1 MPTYPGAPANKLSV
15 VGPTVSIPPTL
26 HVGAD
31 GSVTAPV
38 TVVDTAL
45 PVLQDLTTSVVAGPV
60 AAVGAKA
67 VRPVSAVGVSP
78 GRLASAD
85 AARVSQHVADGLFA
99 ALGGAVD
106 AAELAVLGS
115 GGASGG
121 AGVGRA
127 DGCCRVGSGQS
138 R

>member
-1 MPTYPGAPANKLSV
+1 
-15 VGPTVSIPPTL
+15 
-26 HVGAD
+26 
-31 GSVTAPV
+31 V

-60 AAVGAKA
+60 AAVGTKA
-67 VRPVSAVGVSP
+67 VRRVSAVGVSP

-115 GGASGG
+115 GVEQAAGQALATQMSVAGSAQANLDSLLWESGDSSWL
-121 AGVGRA
+121 
-127 DGCCRVGSGQS
+127 DGESPWLL
-138 R
+138 